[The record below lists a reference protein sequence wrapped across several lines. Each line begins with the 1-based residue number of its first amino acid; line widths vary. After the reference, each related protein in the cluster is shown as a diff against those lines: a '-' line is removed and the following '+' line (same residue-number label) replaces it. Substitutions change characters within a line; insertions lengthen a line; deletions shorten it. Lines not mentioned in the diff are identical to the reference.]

1 MGYPIKVFMA
11 RVNLIIL
18 REVTAMFLYS
28 LGCLVSWVNLENH
41 TNQEKVV
48 QKVKKVLQKKKL

>member
-1 MGYPIKVFMA
+1 MA

-28 LGCLVSWVNLENH
+28 LGRLVSWVNLENH

-48 QKVKKVLQKKKL
+48 QEVKKVLQKKKL